1 MVFDTQKAVRTA
13 FDFIIDNK
21 RDLSPYLKNL
31 FKNVQAEKEPS
42 SPDALGYTIFK
53 GLYSYPEI
61 YVSEKEILGSL
72 TEAGATAN
80 AMKEKMAVMR
90 DANWQKAISSL
101 DGMEKMYIGILSHE
115 IAHLFAD
122 NALFPLVQ
130 MISTDANNPVN
141 KAMEKKL
148 KEAEQEGKKDAQFTP
163 EEIDKLKKELT
174 NFIDNMRGF
183 KLTQKE
189 REELDVYLSLAVSNV
204 SFRQIRQLRNLHN
217 IFIDVFIENALPNV
231 IPASHDTNNV
241 MHNWRELARESLNYT
256 RGIISPKNL
265 LSILGDNKDIALGSE
280 ELDKLK
286 NSKSINDEH
295 AGSGK
300 RVEDA
305 LKAKES
311 KSLLNSSLLIL
322 QPYIDPRYDLGAFDI
337 AQFLKGSALGDVLE
351 KEVSG
356 IELFHIQKE
365 GAITG
370 YDILDELRAINK
382 ANYEISLKLSPKSPH
397 LTEAEKEELGV
408 GASYFTKIFNVFI
421 DQVRDAF
428 MKTNEMINEMKK
440 LENESLNK
448 VKKLLEEAAAAEKDS
463 KIKKALDDMAF
474 SLPDSCNKPASQL
487 GRELE
492 DLQNQTNEKVVKDK
506 IEEARKLLKELEYTL
521 DFDNLADPDDPD
533 AYKPSLPPDQTKG
546 TPPPS
551 KGQGNP
557 QQNQQQNSQDQN
569 QDQGQSQDQKEQ
581 ENKSQQNQGQSGQGQ
596 DSQGQQQDSKE
607 QSGGGSPQ
615 QNQGNGG
622 QQDVDVNSTEEVNN
636 SGSQGGSK
644 EQEQQG
650 KDGQGEGQDKEVEQD
665 SKGAGEGKE
674 GKEKDQKGK
683 GNGQGQE
690 QNQSGSDNG
699 AQSKDQQSGNGGKN
713 KEQGG
718 KTLGERM
725 QEAME
730 KANQLSDGN
739 KDSLKDVCK
748 DIKEHNTFNDQEVE
762 DKLKEQAEKNK
773 EQVEKKLKEVNK
785 EISDQISQSGID
797 VDASKI
803 SDIEREIELDKE
815 KKKEMVKQ
823 YNDGKSYIGK
833 PSFYKETE
841 TDKFLERI
849 FKPQLEGML
858 EEIEKNMQP
867 TKGKRAQFDQG
878 TYKTVGEA
886 ALKTR
891 LTGKIK
897 TNAKLER
904 QNFTTNINF
913 VVDTSGSMGA
923 RFRYTNDKNQEV
935 SISYIEFAKSVMRT
949 TAKFLSVFGVG
960 INIYTFDEHPAKK
973 SFSTTFI
980 QNPLDEPKKAK
991 IERESKLRELDAYIY
1006 AQNAWG
1012 GTYQTDATM
1021 ASVMNTIDEFLKSDK
1036 ALKELPEERQM
1047 LIKMNGKKMPS
1058 TATIMITDDNVWDS
1072 TPEKSEIL
1080 MNMLNTKNGPKNL
1093 FCIRMADDISQ
1104 IHGAGRGNKKEPN
1117 VSQVFQGFPVSD
1129 KWGENGVAICDT
1141 ANFNTS
1147 KNLLIAASGI
1157 CETIKS
1163 VVYHDLKLC
1172 GAELQ
1177 MERIKKTM
1185 SVKSIAD

>member
-1 MVFDTQKAVRTA
+1 MIFDTEKAVRTA

-21 RDLSPYLKNL
+21 KDLSPFLKKL
-31 FKNVQAEKEPS
+31 FKNVQAEKKPS
-42 SPDALGYTIFK
+42 SPDALGYTLFK

-61 YVSEKEILGSL
+61 YVSEKGILGSL
-72 TEAGATAN
+72 TEAGATAD
-80 AMKEKMAVMR
+80 AMREKMTIMR

-101 DGMEKMYIGILSHE
+101 DNMEKMYIGILSHE

-130 MISTDANNPVN
+130 MISSDVNNPVN

-148 KEAEQEGKKDAQFTP
+148 REAEKEGKKDAQFTP
-163 EEIDKLKKELT
+163 EEIEGLKKELT
-174 NFIDNMRGF
+174 TFIDDMKGF
-183 KLTQKE
+183 KLTQRE
-189 REELDVYLSLAVSNV
+189 RQELDAYLSLAVSNV
-204 SFRQIRQLRNLHN
+204 SFRQIRQLHNLHN

-231 IPASHDTNNV
+231 IPASYDANNV

-280 ELDKLK
+280 ELENLK
-286 NSKSINDEH
+286 NNKSINSEH
-295 AGSGK
+295 AGSGE
-300 RVEDA
+300 RVETA
-305 LKAKES
+305 LKAKEG

-322 QPYIDPRYDLGAFDI
+322 QPYIDPRYDIGAFDI
-337 AQFLKGSALGDVLE
+337 VDFLKGSALGEVLE

-356 IELFHIQKE
+356 VELFHIQKE
-365 GAITG
+365 GTITG
-370 YDILDELRAINK
+370 YDILNELREINK
-382 ANYEISLKLSPKSPH
+382 ANYEISLKLSPKSAH

-408 GASYFTKIFNVFI
+408 SAAYFTKIFNVFI

-428 MKTNEMINEMKK
+428 MKTNEMVNEMKK
-440 LENESLNK
+440 LENQSLNK
-448 VKKLLEEAAAAEKDS
+448 VKKLLEEAAAIEKDS

-487 GRELE
+487 GKELA
-492 DLQNQTNEKVVKDK
+492 DLQDETKEQAVKDK
-506 IEEARKLLKELEYTL
+506 IEEARKILKDLEYTL
-521 DFDNLADPDDPD
+521 DYDNLADPDDPD
-533 AYKPSLPPDQTKG
+533 AYQPNLPPDHTKG

-557 QQNQQQNSQDQN
+557 QQNQQQNNQDQSQDKNQDQSQGQDGQDQN
-569 QDQGQSQDQKEQ
+569 QQQNGQNSQGQQS
-581 ENKSQQNQGQSGQGQ
+581 QGQSGQGQ
-596 DSQGQQQDSKE
+596 DQNGQDQNQ
-607 QSGGGSPQ
+607 GGSPQ
-615 QNQGNGG
+615 QNQGGSG
-622 QQDVDVNSTEEVNN
+622 QQDVNVNSSEEVKD
-636 SGSQGGSK
+636 SGSQNGSNG
-644 EQEQQG
+644 QEQQEKEG
-650 KDGQGEGQDKEVEQD
+650 QGQGEGQDKEAKQD
-665 SKGAGEGKE
+665 SKGAGQDKE

-683 GNGQGQE
+683 GDEQGQSNDQKGGSSGATADQANGQ
-690 QNQSGSDNG
+690 N
-699 AQSKDQQSGNGGKN
+699 
-713 KEQGG
+713 G

-725 QEAME
+725 KEAME

-748 DIKEHNTFNDQEVE
+748 DIKEHNTFNDEEVE
-762 DKLKEQAEKNK
+762 NKLKEQAQKNK
-773 EQVEKKLKEVNK
+773 EQVDKKLDEVNK
-785 EISDQISQSGID
+785 EISDEIAQSGIN

-803 SDIEREIELDKE
+803 KDIENEIHLDKE
-815 KKKEMVKQ
+815 KKEEMVKQ
-823 YNDGKSYIGK
+823 YNDGKDYIGK

-841 TDKFLERI
+841 TDKYLERI

-858 EEIEKNMQP
+858 DEIEKNMQP

-878 TYKTVGEA
+878 TYKTVGDA

-913 VVDTSGSMGA
+913 VIDTSGSMTS
-923 RFRYTNDKNQEV
+923 RFRYINDKNQE
-935 SISYIEFAKSVMRT
+935 ITLSYIEFAKSVMRT

-973 SFSTTFI
+973 NFSTTFI
-980 QNPLDEPKKAK
+980 QNPLDEPKKAR

-1036 ALKELPEERQM
+1036 NLKELPLERQM

-1058 TATIMITDDNVWDS
+1058 TATIMITDDNVWDG
-1072 TPEKSEIL
+1072 TEKKSEIL

-1093 FCIRMADDISQ
+1093 FCIRMANDVSEID
-1104 IHGAGRGNKKEPN
+1104 GVRRGNDKEPN
-1117 VSQVFQGFPVSD
+1117 VSQVFKGFPVSD
-1129 KWGENGVAICDT
+1129 KWGENGVAICNT
-1141 ANFNTS
+1141 ANFNTT

-1163 VVYHDLKLC
+1163 VVYHDLRLC
-1172 GAELQ
+1172 GAEIQ
-1177 MERIKKTM
+1177 MEKIKKTM
-1185 SVKSIAD
+1185 AIKGMAD

>member
-1 MVFDTQKAVRTA
+1 MIFDTEKAVRTA

-21 RDLSPYLKNL
+21 KDLSPFLKKL
-31 FKNVQAEKEPS
+31 FKNVQAEKKPS
-42 SPDALGYTIFK
+42 SPDALGYTLFK

-61 YVSEKEILGSL
+61 YVSEKGILGSL
-72 TEAGATAN
+72 TEAGATAD
-80 AMKEKMAVMR
+80 AMREKMTVMR

-101 DGMEKMYIGILSHE
+101 DNMEKMYIGILSHE

-130 MISTDANNPVN
+130 MISSDANNPVN

-174 NFIDNMRGF
+174 TFIDDMKGF
-183 KLTQKE
+183 KLTQRE
-189 REELDVYLSLAVSNV
+189 REELDAYLSLAVSNV

-265 LSILGDNKDIALGSE
+265 LSILGDNKDIALDSE
-280 ELDKLK
+280 ELENLK
-286 NSKSINDEH
+286 NNKSVNSEH
-295 AGSGK
+295 AGSAK

-305 LKAKES
+305 LKAKEN

-322 QPYIDPRYDLGAFDI
+322 QPYIDPRYDLGAFNI
-337 AQFLKGSALGDVLE
+337 SEFLKGSALGDVLE

-421 DQVRDAF
+421 DQVRDVF

-448 VKKLLEEAAAAEKDS
+448 VKKLLEEAAAAEKDP
-463 KIKKALDDMAF
+463 KNKKALDDMAF

-487 GRELE
+487 GKELGE
-492 DLQNQTNEKVVKDK
+492 LQDETKEKVVKDK
-506 IEEARKLLKELEYTL
+506 IEEARKLLKDLEYTL

-533 AYKPSLPPDQTKG
+533 AYKPNLPPDHTKG

-551 KGQGNP
+551 KGQGSP
-557 QQNQQQNSQDQN
+557 QQNQQQNNQDQSQDKNQDQN
-569 QDQGQSQDQKEQ
+569 QGQDQGQDQKQ
-581 ENKSQQNQGQSGQGQ
+581 QQNGQGQQSQGQSGQDQGQ
-596 DSQGQQQDSKE
+596 DQNGQNQSQ
-607 QSGGGSPQ
+607 GGSPQ
-615 QNQGNGG
+615 QNQSGGG
-622 QQDVDVNSTEEVNN
+622 QQDVNVNSSEEVKD
-636 SGSQGGSK
+636 SGSQNGSNGQ
-644 EQEQQG
+644 EQE
-650 KDGQGEGQDKEVEQD
+650 KDGQGKGQDKEAKQD
-665 SKGAGEGKE
+665 SKGTGQDKE
-674 GKEKDQKGK
+674 SKEKDQKSK
-683 GNGQGQE
+683 GGEQGQSNDQKGGSSGATADQTNGQ
-690 QNQSGSDNG
+690 N
-699 AQSKDQQSGNGGKN
+699 
-713 KEQGG
+713 G

-725 QEAME
+725 KEAME

-748 DIKEHNTFNDQEVE
+748 DIKEHNTFNNEEVE
-762 DKLKEQAEKNK
+762 NKLKEQAQKNK
-773 EQVEKKLKEVNK
+773 EQVDKKLDEVNK
-785 EISDQISQSGID
+785 EISDEIAQSGIN

-803 SDIEREIELDKE
+803 KDIEKEIHLDKE
-815 KKKEMVKQ
+815 KKEEMVKQ
-823 YNDGKSYIGK
+823 YNDGKDYIGK

-841 TDKFLERI
+841 TDKYLERI

-858 EEIEKNMQP
+858 DEIEKNMQP

-878 TYKTVGEA
+878 TYKTVGDA

-913 VVDTSGSMGA
+913 VIDTSGSMTS
-923 RFRYTNDKNQEV
+923 RFRYINDKNQE
-935 SISYIEFAKSVMRT
+935 ITLSYIEFAKSVMRT

-973 SFSTTFI
+973 NFSTTFI
-980 QNPLDEPKKAK
+980 QNPLDEPKKAR

-1036 ALKELPEERQM
+1036 SLKELPLERQM

-1058 TATIMITDDNVWDS
+1058 TATIMITDDNVWDG
-1072 TPEKSEIL
+1072 TEKKSEIL

-1093 FCIRMADDISQ
+1093 FCIRMANDVSEID
-1104 IHGAGRGNKKEPN
+1104 GVRRGNDKEPN
-1117 VSQVFQGFPVSD
+1117 VSQVFKGFPVSD
-1129 KWGENGVAICDT
+1129 KWGENGVAICNT
-1141 ANFNTS
+1141 ANFNTT

-1163 VVYHDLKLC
+1163 VVYHDLRLC
-1172 GAELQ
+1172 GAEIQ
-1177 MERIKKTM
+1177 MEKIKKTM
-1185 SVKSIAD
+1185 SIKGMAD

>member
-21 RDLSPYLKNL
+21 KDLSPFLKNL
-31 FKNVQAEKEPS
+31 FKNVQAEKEPTT
-42 SPDALGYTIFK
+42 PEALGYTLFK

-61 YVSEKEILGSL
+61 YVSEQGILGSL
-72 TEAGATAN
+72 AEAGAAAN
-80 AMKEKMAVMR
+80 AMKEKMGVMR

-130 MISTDANNPVN
+130 MISSDANNPVN

-163 EEIDKLKKELT
+163 EEIEKLKKELT
-174 NFIDNMRGF
+174 SFIDNMRGF
-183 KLTQKE
+183 KLTQRE
-189 REELDVYLSLAVSNV
+189 REELDAYLSLAVSNV

-256 RGIISPKNL
+256 RGITSPKNL
-265 LSILGDNKDIALGSE
+265 LSILGDNKDIALDSE
-280 ELDKLK
+280 ELENLK
-286 NSKSINDEH
+286 NNKSVNSEH
-295 AGSGK
+295 AGSAK

-305 LKAKES
+305 LKAKEN

-322 QPYIDPRYDLGAFDI
+322 QPYIDPRYDLGAFNIVD
-337 AQFLKGSALGDVLE
+337 FLKGSALGEVLE
-351 KEVSG
+351 KEVG
-356 IELFHIQKE
+356 NVELFHIQKE

-487 GRELE
+487 GKELE
-492 DLQNQTNEKVVKDK
+492 DLQNETKEKVVKDK

-551 KGQGNP
+551 KGQGSP
-557 QQNQQQNSQDQN
+557 QQNQQQN
-569 QDQGQSQDQKEQ
+569 
-581 ENKSQQNQGQSGQGQ
+581 GQGQ
-596 DSQGQQQDSKE
+596 QSQGQQGQGDQSQQQNGQE
-607 QSGGGSPQ
+607 QSQGGSPQ
-615 QNQGNGG
+615 QNQGDGG
-622 QQDVDVNSTEEVNN
+622 QQDVNVNSSEEVKD

-650 KDGQGEGQDKEVEQD
+650 KDGQGEGQENEAEKDN
-665 SKGAGEGKE
+665 KGAGQDKD

-683 GNGQGQE
+683 GEEQGQE
-690 QNQSGSDNG
+690 QGQSGSDNG
-699 AQSKDQQSGNGGKN
+699 AQSKDQQNGSQGGKGGKN
-713 KEQGG
+713 SEQNG

-725 QEAME
+725 KEAME
-730 KANQLSDGN
+730 KASQLSDGN

-762 DKLKEQAEKNK
+762 DKLKKQAEKNK
-773 EQVEKKLKEVNK
+773 EQVEKKLDEINK
-785 EISDQISQSGID
+785 EISDQISESGIN
-797 VDASKI
+797 VDAKKI
-803 SDIEREIELDKE
+803 KDIENEIELGQD
-815 KKKEMVKQ
+815 KKEEMLKQ
-823 YNDGKSYIGK
+823 YNDGKDYIGK

-858 EEIEKNMQP
+858 EEIERNMQP

-913 VVDTSGSMGA
+913 VIDTSGSMGA
-923 RFRYTNDKNQEV
+923 HFRYTNDKNQEV
-935 SISYIEFAKSVMRT
+935 SLSYIEFAKSVMRT
-949 TAKFLSVFGVG
+949 TARFLSVFGVG

-991 IERESKLRELDAYIY
+991 IERESKLKELDAYIY
-1006 AQNAWG
+1006 AQTAWG
-1012 GTYQTDATM
+1012 GTYQVDATL

-1036 ALKELPEERQM
+1036 DLKELPMERQM
-1047 LIKMNGKKMPS
+1047 LVKMNGKKMPS
-1058 TATIMITDDNVWDS
+1058 TATIMITDDNVWDA

-1147 KNLLIAASGI
+1147 KNLLIAANGI

-1163 VVYHDLKLC
+1163 VVYHDLRLC

-1185 SVKSIAD
+1185 SVKGMAD